1 METLKSIGIILARGG
16 SKGLHRKNLQLLGG
30 VPLVGRVIKHALE
43 SQKLTTIIVSTDDE
57 EIADT
62 SRQFG
67 AKVPFLRPRA
77 LAQDLTTTEESLQ
90 HALIEYER
98 ISGITYDI
106 GVFITATDIF
116 RKVEWIDQAIETL
129 EADQDLES
137 VFVGTRTHKNFWS
150 KNEDG
155 SFKRLQPWMANY
167 SSRQIRR
174 PIYREDTGLACASRA
189 SLWRAGRRLGDKVSI
204 IENDD
209 EFSFIDI
216 HTEQD
221 LNLAEAALKIR
232 RLYGEH

>member
-1 METLKSIGIILARGG
+1 MKTLKSIGIILARGG

-62 SRQFG
+62 SRKFG
-67 AKVPFLRPRA
+67 AEVPFLRPRA

-98 ISGITYDI
+98 LSGMTYDI

-155 SFKRLQPWMANY
+155 SFTRLQPWMANY

-232 RLYGEH
+232 RLSGEH